1 MVCENQNNEMKHD
14 FLEQLSISMARH
26 EEEKAKKTVAV
37 KVWID
42 KTTFMIVWMTP
53 EEAARHRKLT
63 DRKGQTS
70 VVRNVLDKGGRLQ

>member
-1 MVCENQNNEMKHD
+1 MKHD

-53 EEAARHRKLT
+53 EQAERHRKLT
-63 DRKGQTS
+63 ARKGQQST
-70 VVRNVLDKGGRLQ
+70 VRNALDNGGRIQ

>member
-1 MVCENQNNEMKHD
+1 MKHD

-53 EEAARHRKLT
+53 EEAARH
-63 DRKGQTS
+63 QI
-70 VVRNVLDKGGRLQ
+70 N